1 MKPALAMSMLAWGA
15 GLAGALA
22 LIVAVLFVRPDA
34 DRQAVVAAYRA
45 PDSRFLELPGGAV
58 AHVRID
64 GPADAAPVVLLHGF
78 ASSAWAWDGWAE
90 NLARDHRVIRVDLL
104 GHGLTLAASREGLGR
119 PEQTLF
125 VAAVLDALGVKQAVL
140 AGNSMGGAVAW
151 SFAATWP
158 DRVRALVLVDSS
170 GPGPDG
176 PPARVRDTMDA
187 WYAPLL
193 RAALRWGGGTIAMR
207 AALRWGGGTIAM
219 RASMESGVA
228 DRRGIRDPDVRR
240 ADAFWRLHR
249 AELLGAF
256 AAMRADGPPPLS
268 AITAPTLVLQGGR
281 DTLVPRAAA
290 DALVA
295 GIKGARLIVYPAL
308 GHTPHQEDPA
318 KTVADVRAFL
328 AGQGA

>member
-1 MKPALAMSMLAWGA
+1 MKPALVASMLAWGA

-176 PPARVRDTMDA
+176 PPARVRDTMRA

-193 RAALRWGGGTIAMR
+193 R

-290 DALVA
+290 EALVH
-295 GIKGARLIVYPAL
+295 GIKRARLIVYPVL

>member
-1 MKPALAMSMLAWGA
+1 MRGALIGTIALWGA
-15 GLAGALA
+15 GVIGALLA
-22 LIVAVLFVRPDA
+22 LGVALFVRLDA
-34 DRQAVVAAYRA
+34 DRGAVLRTYSVA
-45 PDSRFLELPGGAV
+45 DSRFLTLPDGAV

-64 GPADAAPVVLLHGF
+64 GPADGVPIVLLHGF
-78 ASSAWAWDGWAE
+78 ASSAWAWDGWSAD
-90 NLARDHRVIRVDLL
+90 LARDHRVIRIDLL
-104 GHGLTLAASREGLGR
+104 GHGLTVAAPHEGIGR
-119 PEQTLF
+119 VEQTRF
-125 VAAVLDALGVKQAVL
+125 VGAVLDALGVDKAVV

-176 PPARVRDTMDA
+176 PPARVRDVMRA

-193 RAALRWGGGTIAMR
+193 RT
-207 AALRWGGGTIAM
+207 ALRWGGGTIAM

-228 DRRGIRDPDVRR
+228 DRRGIHDPDVSRV
-240 ADAFWRLHR
+240 DAFWRLHR

-256 AAMRADGPPPLS
+256 SAMRAGGKPPPLA

-281 DTLVPRAAA
+281 DKLVPRAAA
-290 DALVA
+290 EALA
-295 GIKGARLIVYPAL
+295 SGIKRARLIVYPAL

-328 AGQGA
+328 TGQGA